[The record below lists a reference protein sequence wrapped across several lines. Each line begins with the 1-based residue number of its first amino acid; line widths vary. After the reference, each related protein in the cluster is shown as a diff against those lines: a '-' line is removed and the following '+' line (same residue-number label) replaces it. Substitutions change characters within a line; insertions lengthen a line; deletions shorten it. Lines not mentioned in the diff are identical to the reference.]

1 MSNLL
6 PPELVWLDREQK
18 QASNFPV
25 KWFLGSTH
33 NAAPT
38 RLLPPEPRIM
48 MSTASKVLWGE
59 GLFLRPQHFQQQDQY
74 HEHRLHESIKA
85 LHPYA
90 WGVAHAQFDR
100 DALASNTLRVLELS
114 LVFPDGEIYNA
125 PGNDGLPEAI
135 DLSELG
141 PGQTVTFHAALPAL
155 KHFGGNFTP
164 AGQTNNSARYAQ
176 GTSETPDL
184 YTQAALAELTYLKKT
199 LRLVSEN
206 EPRDSYVNFPLVR
219 LRRVSTGGFE
229 VDPTFIPPSLSIRSA
244 PLLFLQLRRLMDAL
258 QAKVSALHGHHREP
272 SKNVIEYR
280 SGDMSTFWLL
290 HTASSAF
297 ASLTHYFQHPTFHP
311 ERLYQQLLSLAGS
324 LMTFS
329 KNYVL
334 ADLPA
339 YQHADPGPSFAQLH
353 LIIRELLDTVI
364 SSKYFAITLTETRP
378 SYHHGVLDSGKIDER
393 TAFYLAVSADMP
405 ALELVDVVPLRFKV
419 GAPDDVDKF
428 VLSAMPGVRL
438 QHAPQVPAAVPVRPD
453 TCYFTLDSK
462 GPMYERMLQAQ
473 SIAVYVP
480 SGMRDLKLELVAVA
494 S

>member
-1 MSNLL
+1 M
-6 PPELVWLDREQK
+6 
-18 QASNFPV
+18 
-25 KWFLGSTH
+25 GT
-33 NAAPT
+33 
-38 RLLPPEPRIM
+38 
-48 MSTASKVLWGE
+48 STAASG
-59 GLFLRPQHFQQQDQY
+59 G
-74 HEHRLHESIKA
+74 
-85 LHPYA
+85 HPYA
-90 WGVAHAQFDR
+90 WGVSHVQFDR
-100 DALASNTLRVLELS
+100 EALVGNTLRVLELS
-114 LVFPDGEIYNA
+114 LIFPDGEIYNA
-125 PGNDGLPEAI
+125 PGNDDLPGAV

-141 PGQTVTFHAALPAL
+141 PGATVTFHAALPAL

-164 AGQTNNSARYAQ
+164 AGQASNGARFSQ
-176 GTSETPDL
+176 GTAQTADL
-184 YTQAALAELTYLKKT
+184 YTQAALAELTYLRKT
-199 LRLVSEN
+199 LRLVSEH
-206 EPRDSYVNFPLVR
+206 EPRDSYVSFPLVR
-219 LRRVSTGGFE
+219 LLRVSTGGFE

-290 HTASSAF
+290 HTASTAF
-297 ASLTHYFQHPTFHP
+297 ASLTHYFQHPTLHP
-311 ERLYQQLLSLAGS
+311 ERLYQQLLGIAGS

-329 KNYVL
+329 KNHVL
-334 ADLPA
+334 SDLQA
-339 YQHADPGPSFAQLH
+339 YQHADPGPSFVQLH

-364 SSKYFAITLTETRP
+364 SSKYFAIALTETKP
-378 SYHHGVLDSGKIDER
+378 SYHHGVLDSGKINER
-393 TAFYLAVSADMP
+393 TAFYLAVAADMP
-405 ALELVDVVPLRFKV
+405 ALELVDAVPLRFKI
-419 GAPDDVDKF
+419 GAPDDVEKF

-473 SIAVYVP
+473 SISIYVP

>member
-1 MSNLL
+1 
-6 PPELVWLDREQK
+6 
-18 QASNFPV
+18 
-25 KWFLGSTH
+25 
-33 NAAPT
+33 
-38 RLLPPEPRIM
+38 M

-74 HEHRLHESIKA
+74 HEHRLHERIKA

-90 WGVAHAQFDR
+90 WGVSHLQVDR
-100 DALASNTLRVLELS
+100 EALLSNTLRVLELS
-114 LVFPDGEIYNA
+114 LIFPDGEIYNA
-125 PGNDGLPEAI
+125 PGNDDLPESV
-135 DLSELG
+135 DLSELS
-141 PGQTVTFHAALPAL
+141 PGQTITFHAALPAL
-155 KHFGGNFTP
+155 KDFGGNFAP
-164 AGQTNNSARYAQ
+164 SGQVNNGARYAQ
-176 GTSETPDL
+176 GASQTPDL
-184 YTQAALAELTYLKKT
+184 YTQAALAELIYLRKT
-199 LRLVSEN
+199 VRLVADS
-206 EPRDSYVNFPLVR
+206 EPRDSYVNFPLLR
-219 LRRVSTGGFE
+219 LRRMSTGGFE
-229 VDPTFIPPSLSIRSA
+229 MDPSFVPPCLSIRSS

-297 ASLTHYFQHPTFHP
+297 ATLSHCFQHPSFHP
-311 ERLYQQLLSLAGS
+311 ERLYQQLLALAGA

-334 ADLPA
+334 SDLPT
-339 YQHADPGPSFAQLH
+339 YQHGDPGPSFAQLH

-364 SSKYFAITLTETRP
+364 SSKYFAIALTETKP

-393 TAFYLAVSADMP
+393 TTFYLAVAAAMP
-405 ALELVDVVPLRFKV
+405 ALELVDIVPLRFKI
-419 GAPDDVDKF
+419 GAPDDVEKF

-462 GPMYERMLQAQ
+462 GPMYERMLLAQ
-473 SIAVYVP
+473 SISIYVP
-480 SGMRDLKLELVAVA
+480 SGIRDLKLELVAVA